1 MYFSLMHVRDLC
13 CSSVD
18 AKHIKI
24 FRLADKSNPYV
35 TDHVTAAKLAIPYTV
50 GGYIVNYM
58 FNGQSKTLVPGFL
71 TYGLINSPFQ

>member
-1 MYFSLMHVRDLC
+1 MHVRDLC

-35 TDHVTAAKLAIPYTV
+35 TDHVTAAKLATPYTV
-50 GGYIVNYM
+50 GVYIVNYM
-58 FNGQSKTLVPGFL
+58 CQSKTLVPGFL
-71 TYGLINSPFQ
+71 TYGHINSPFQ

>member
-1 MYFSLMHVRDLC
+1 MHVRDLC

-35 TDHVTAAKLAIPYTV
+35 TDHVTAAKLATPYTV
-50 GGYIVNYM
+50 GVGKLHVQWPIKNFGTRISHLRPYQFPI
-58 FNGQSKTLVPGFL
+58 SIT
-71 TYGLINSPFQ
+71 